1 MSTNFYNYIQPS
13 IIKCGNSENIPEN
26 LRNKYMIN
34 INAMSIR
41 WFVDNF
47 MLIEDPDTGA
57 YMYMITNDNEK
68 IRLFET
74 EYSDVLDIPRAY
86 IVLTDEFIT
95 NQTNFRDW
103 ILASFA
109 DPATFGTGTENFKIG
124 KDYYINK
131 TLYDY
136 LKEKEEQLLGDLT
149 ESVVMPNYLNAGF
162 NITEDYVLL
171 DDSTISYNNYKYFY
185 LKNKLLEL
193 TYSEDELNSLYS
205 TFFNIIIFY
214 AVLSESDALKTNN
227 QIYKKVI
234 EYYKNFQLDEALV
247 SLELLL
253 NNKINK
259 IAPEYLTSC
268 CSNSNFQQSSSNN
281 QTQYTTLS
289 CSDIYKN
296 SMYEYLLEMLS
307 DVEFYK
313 DWMYIENP
321 EGEKI
326 ANDSLIE
333 ALITLLSEF
342 EKIEYDLSFTDKYL
356 IHGNCCKD
364 NQYTINNEKNH
375 TIIQNYIRLLQ
386 YVLSGCIDD
395 NSNKIS
401 VYGRKFAELLPK
413 LSF

>member
-13 IIKCGNSENIPEN
+13 IIKCSNSENIPEN
-26 LRNKYMIN
+26 LRNKFMIN

-47 MLIEDPDTGA
+47 MLIEDPNTGA
-57 YMYMITNDNEK
+57 YMYMITHDGEK
-68 IRLFET
+68 LELD
-74 EYSDVLDIPRAY
+74 EKDESDILDIPRAY
-86 IVLTDEFIT
+86 IVLTDDFIT

-103 ILASFA
+103 IISSFA
-109 DPATFGTGTENFKIG
+109 DPSTFGRGTENFKIG
-124 KDYYINK
+124 RDYYINR

-136 LKEKEEQLLGDLT
+136 LKEREEQFITDLT
-149 ESVVMPNYLNAGF
+149 EDVVMPNYLNAGF

-171 DDSTISYNNYKYFY
+171 DDGIISYNNYKYFY
-185 LKNKLLEL
+185 LKNKLSEL
-193 TYSEDELNSLYS
+193 VYNEDEFNNLYS
-205 TFFNIIIFY
+205 TFFNIIMTY
-214 AVLSESDALKTNN
+214 AILSESDAIKTNN

-234 EYYKNFQLDEALV
+234 EYYKNFQFDDTLV

-259 IAPEYLTSC
+259 ILPEYLVSC
-268 CSNSNFQQSSSNN
+268 CSNNQNSSNN
-281 QTQYTTLS
+281 QYQYTQIS

-296 SMYEYLLEMLS
+296 SMFEYLLNMLS
-307 DVEFYK
+307 DIEFYK

-326 ANDSLIE
+326 VNDSLIE
-333 ALITLLSEF
+333 SLIKLLKEF
-342 EKIEYDLSFTDKYL
+342 EEVGYDLSFTDKYI
-356 IHGNCCKD
+356 IHCNCCKD
-364 NQYTINNEKNH
+364 NQYTLNNEKNH
-375 TIIQNYIRLLQ
+375 TIIQNYIRVLE

>member
-13 IIKCGNSENIPEN
+13 IIKCSNSENIPEN
-26 LRNKYMIN
+26 LRNKFMIN
-34 INAMSIR
+34 INAMSIK
-41 WFVDNF
+41 WFVENF

-57 YMYMITNDNEK
+57 YMYMITQDGEKLKLDEKNE
-68 IRLFET
+68 
-74 EYSDVLDIPRAY
+74 YDALDIPRAY
-86 IVLTDEFIT
+86 IVLTDDFIT
-95 NQTNFRDW
+95 DQTNFRDW
-103 ILASFA
+103 IISSFA
-109 DPATFGTGTENFKIG
+109 YPSTFGRGTENFKIG
-124 KDYYINK
+124 RDYYINR

-136 LKEKEEQLLGDLT
+136 LKEQEEQFATDLT
-149 ESVVMPNYLNAGF
+149 EDVVMPNYLNTGF

-185 LKNKLLEL
+185 LKNKLSEL
-193 TYSEDELNSLYS
+193 VYNEDEFNNLYS
-205 TFFNIIIFY
+205 TFFNIIMMY
-214 AVLSESDALKTNN
+214 AVLSESDAIKTNN

-234 EYYKNFQLDEALV
+234 EYYKNFQFDDTLV

-253 NNKINK
+253 NNRINK
-259 IAPEYLTSC
+259 ILPEYLVSC
-268 CSNSNFQQSSSNN
+268 CSNNQNNSNN
-281 QTQYTTLS
+281 QSQYTQIS

-296 SMYEYLLEMLS
+296 SMFEYLINMLS
-307 DVEFYK
+307 DIEFYK

-326 ANDSLIE
+326 VNDSLIE
-333 ALITLLSEF
+333 SLIKLLKEF
-342 EKIEYDLSFTDKYL
+342 EEVGYDLSFTDKYI

-364 NQYTINNEKNH
+364 NQYTLNNEKNH
-375 TIIQNYIRLLQ
+375 TIIQNYIRVLE

>member
-1 MSTNFYNYIQPS
+1 MSANFYNYIQPS

-26 LRNKYMIN
+26 LRNKFMIN

-57 YMYMITNDNEK
+57 YMYMITHDGEK
-68 IRLFET
+68 LRLAEK
-74 EYSDVLDIPRAY
+74 EDSDVLDIPRAY

-103 ILASFA
+103 IIASFA
-109 DPATFGTGTENFKIG
+109 DPATFGRGTEKFKIG
-124 KDYYINK
+124 IDYYINR

-136 LKEKEEQLLGDLT
+136 LKDKEEQLVGDLS
-149 ESVVMPNYLNAGF
+149 ENDVMPNYLNAGF
-162 NITEDYVLL
+162 NITEDYLLL
-171 DDSTISYNNYKYFY
+171 DDSTISYSNYKYFY
-185 LKNKLLEL
+185 LKNKLSEL
-193 TYSEDELNSLYS
+193 TYSEDELNNLYS
-205 TFFNIIIFY
+205 TFFNIIMFY
-214 AVLSESDALKTNN
+214 AVVSENDILKTNN

-234 EYYKNFQLDEALV
+234 EYYKNFQFDDTLV

-259 IAPEYLTSC
+259 TVPEYLTSC
-268 CSNSNFQQSSSNN
+268 CSNNQQNN
-281 QTQYTTLS
+281 QSQYTAIS
-289 CSDIYKN
+289 CSDIYRN
-296 SMYEYLLEMLS
+296 SMYEYLLDMLS

-333 ALITLLSEF
+333 ALITLLKEF
-342 EKIEYDLSFTDKYL
+342 EEVGYDLSFASKYL

-375 TIIQNYIRLLQ
+375 TIIQNYIRVLQ

>member
-1 MSTNFYNYIQPS
+1 MSANFYNYIQPS

-26 LRNKYMIN
+26 LRNKFMIN

-57 YMYMITNDNEK
+57 YMYMITHDGEK
-68 IRLFET
+68 LRLAEKD
-74 EYSDVLDIPRAY
+74 SDVLDIPRVY
-86 IVLTDEFIT
+86 IVLTDEFII

-103 ILASFA
+103 IIASFA
-109 DPATFGTGTENFKIG
+109 DPATFGRGTEKFKIG
-124 KDYYINK
+124 VDYYINR

-136 LKEKEEQLLGDLT
+136 LKDKEEQLVGDLS
-149 ESVVMPNYLNAGF
+149 ENDVMPNYLNTGF
-162 NITEDYVLL
+162 NITEDYLLL
-171 DDSTISYNNYKYFY
+171 DDSTISYSNYKYFY
-185 LKNKLLEL
+185 LKNKLSEL
-193 TYSEDELNSLYS
+193 TYSEDALNNLYS
-205 TFFNIIIFY
+205 TFFNIIMFY
-214 AVLSESDALKTNN
+214 AVLSENDVLKTNN

-234 EYYKNFQLDEALV
+234 EYYKNFQFDDTLV

-259 IAPEYLTSC
+259 IVPEYLSSC
-268 CSNSNFQQSSSNN
+268 CSNNQQNN
-281 QTQYTTLS
+281 QSQYTAIS
-289 CSDIYKN
+289 CLDIYRN
-296 SMYEYLLEMLS
+296 SMYEYLLDMLS

-321 EGEKI
+321 DGTKVS
-326 ANDSLIE
+326 NDSLIE
-333 ALITLLSEF
+333 ALIKLLEEF
-342 EKIEYDLSFTDKYL
+342 EELEYDLSFADKYI

-364 NQYTINNEKNH
+364 NQYTLNNEKNH
-375 TIIQNYIRLLQ
+375 TIIQNYIKVLQ

-395 NSNKIS
+395 NSNKIL
-401 VYGRKFAELLPK
+401 VYGSKFAELLPK

>member
-13 IIKCGNSENIPEN
+13 IIKCSDSENIPEN
-26 LRNKYMIN
+26 LRNKFMIN

-41 WFVDNF
+41 WFVENF

-57 YMYMITNDNEK
+57 YMYMFTHDGEK
-68 IRLFET
+68 LKLDEKD
-74 EYSDVLDIPRAY
+74 EYDALDIPRAY
-86 IVLTDEFIT
+86 IVLTDDFIT
-95 NQTNFRDW
+95 DQTNFRDW
-103 ILASFA
+103 IISSFA
-109 DPATFGTGTENFKIG
+109 EPSTFGRGTENFKIG
-124 KDYYINK
+124 RDYYINR

-136 LKEKEEQLLGDLT
+136 LKEQEEQFVTDLT
-149 ESVVMPNYLNAGF
+149 EDVVMPNYLNTGF

-185 LKNKLLEL
+185 LKNKLSEL
-193 TYSEDELNSLYS
+193 TYSEDEFNNLYS
-205 TFFNIIIFY
+205 TFFNIIMMY
-214 AVLSESDALKTNN
+214 AVLSESDAIKTNN

-234 EYYKNFQLDEALV
+234 EYYKNFQFDDTLV

-259 IAPEYLTSC
+259 ILPEYLVSC
-268 CSNSNFQQSSSNN
+268 CSNNQNNSNN
-281 QTQYTTLS
+281 QSQYTQIS

-296 SMYEYLLEMLS
+296 SMFEYLLNMLS
-307 DVEFYK
+307 DIEFYK

-326 ANDSLIE
+326 VNDSLIE
-333 ALITLLSEF
+333 SLIKLLKEF
-342 EKIEYDLSFTDKYL
+342 EEVGYDLSFTDKYI

-364 NQYTINNEKNH
+364 NQYTLNNEKNH
-375 TIIQNYIRLLQ
+375 TIIQNYIRVLE

>member
-13 IIKCGNSENIPEN
+13 IIKCSNSENIPEN
-26 LRNKYMIN
+26 LRNKFMIN

-47 MLIEDPDTGA
+47 MLIEDPNTGA
-57 YMYMITNDNEK
+57 YMYMLTHDGEK
-68 IRLFET
+68 LELD
-74 EYSDVLDIPRAY
+74 EKDESDILDIPRAY
-86 IVLTDEFIT
+86 IVLTDDFIT

-103 ILASFA
+103 IISSFA
-109 DPATFGTGTENFKIG
+109 DPSTFGRGTENFKIG
-124 KDYYINK
+124 RDYYINR

-136 LKEKEEQLLGDLT
+136 LKEREEQFITDLT
-149 ESVVMPNYLNAGF
+149 EDVVMPNYLNAGF

-171 DDSTISYNNYKYFY
+171 DDGIISYNNYKYFY
-185 LKNKLLEL
+185 LKNKLSEL
-193 TYSEDELNSLYS
+193 VYSEDEFNNLYS
-205 TFFNIIIFY
+205 TFFNIIMVY
-214 AVLSESDALKTNN
+214 AILSESDAIKTNN

-234 EYYKNFQLDEALV
+234 EYYKNFQFDDTLV

-259 IAPEYLTSC
+259 ILPEYLVSC
-268 CSNSNFQQSSSNN
+268 CSNNQNSSNN
-281 QTQYTTLS
+281 QSQYTQIS

-296 SMYEYLLEMLS
+296 SMFEYLLNMLS
-307 DVEFYK
+307 DIEFYK

-326 ANDSLIE
+326 VNDSLIE
-333 ALITLLSEF
+333 SLIKLLKEF
-342 EKIEYDLSFTDKYL
+342 EEIGYDLSFTDKYI

-364 NQYTINNEKNH
+364 NQYTLNNEKNH
-375 TIIQNYIRLLQ
+375 TIIQNYIRVLE

>member
-1 MSTNFYNYIQPS
+1 MSANFYNYIQPS
-13 IIKCGNSENIPEN
+13 IIKCGNTENIPEN
-26 LRNKYMIN
+26 LRNKFMIN

-47 MLIEDPDTGA
+47 MLIENPDTGA
-57 YMYMITNDNEK
+57 YMYMITHDNEK
-68 IRLFET
+68 LCLAKKED
-74 EYSDVLDIPRAY
+74 SDVLDIPRAY

-95 NQTNFRDW
+95 DQTNFRDW
-103 ILASFA
+103 ILSSLA
-109 DPATFGTGTENFKIG
+109 DPSVFGRGTETFKIG
-124 KDYYINK
+124 IDYYINR

-136 LKEKEEQLLGDLT
+136 LKEKEEQFVSDLT
-149 ESVVMPNYLNAGF
+149 ENAVLPNYLNNEF
-162 NITEDYVLL
+162 SITEDYEFL
-171 DDSTISYNNYKYFY
+171 DDATISYSNYKYFY
-185 LKNKLLEL
+185 LKNKLFDF
-193 TYSEDELNSLYS
+193 TYKENELNNLYS
-205 TFFNIIIFY
+205 TFFNIISY
-214 AVLSESDALKTNN
+214 YSVVSESDKLKINN

-234 EYYKNFQLDEALV
+234 EYYKNFQIDDTLV

-259 IAPEYLTSC
+259 VIPEYLTSC
-268 CSNSNFQQSSSNN
+268 CSNNQQNKNN
-281 QTQYTTLS
+281 QSQYNTIT

-296 SMYEYLLEMLS
+296 SMFEYLLNMLS

-321 EGEKI
+321 NGEKI
-326 ANDSLIE
+326 VNDSLIE
-333 ALITLLSEF
+333 SLIILLKEF
-342 EKIEYDLSFTDKYL
+342 EELEYDLSFANTYI

-364 NQYTINNEKNH
+364 NQYTIDNEKNH
-375 TIIQNYIRLLQ
+375 TIINNYIKVLE
-386 YVLSGCIDD
+386 YVLAGCIDD

>member
-1 MSTNFYNYIQPS
+1 MSANFYNYIQPS
-13 IIKCGNSENIPEN
+13 IIKCGDTENIPEN
-26 LRNKYMIN
+26 LRNKFMIN

-41 WFVDNF
+41 WFVDNY
-47 MLIEDPDTGA
+47 MLIEDPATGT
-57 YMYMITNDNEK
+57 YMYMITDDGEK
-68 IRLFET
+68 LRLGEK
-74 EYSDVLDIPRAY
+74 EDDSRVLDIPRAY

-103 ILASFA
+103 IIASFA
-109 DPATFGTGTENFKIG
+109 DPATFGKGTENFKIG
-124 KDYYINK
+124 IDYYINR

-136 LKEKEEQLLGDLT
+136 LKDKEEQSVGDLD
-149 ESVVMPNYLNAGF
+149 ENVVMPNYLNDGF
-162 NITEDYVLL
+162 NITEDYLLL

-185 LKNKLLEL
+185 LKNKLSEL
-193 TYSEDELNSLYS
+193 TYSEDELNNLYS
-205 TFFNIIIFY
+205 TFFSIIMFY
-214 AVLSESDALKTNN
+214 AVVSENDILKTNN

-234 EYYKNFQLDEALV
+234 EYYKNFQFDDTLV

-253 NNKINK
+253 NNKVNK
-259 IAPEYLTSC
+259 IVPEYLTSC
-268 CSNSNFQQSSSNN
+268 CSNSQQNSSN
-281 QTQYTTLS
+281 TKSQYTAIS
-289 CSDIYKN
+289 CSDIYRN
-296 SMYEYLLEMLS
+296 SMYEYLLDMLS

-333 ALITLLSEF
+333 ALITLLKEF
-342 EKIEYDLSFTDKYL
+342 EEVGYDLSFANKYL

-375 TIIQNYIRLLQ
+375 TIIQNYIRVLQ